1 MDMNKAEITGTITKA
16 IEASRKGGIKYQVL
30 YKQEPETRHAHEF
43 LFFIKPEI
51 TLLED
56 AAKLSAVLHMALEK
70 MDAFGMRITDI
81 RLMTATYLE
90 KYDIIAQHYGVIN
103 ALSRNPAQF
112 LSTEARDKFKTLF
125 GKTVEEAGV
134 TGSLQFMQQHPG
146 FDAFAVEKL
155 WQSGPSSK
163 LAGGTYCARLE
174 FEGKEMYMINGFHP
188 TQLIHFTSPGRCIV
202 AFTLTGNTAWAEARN
217 AFIGKTNPA
226 EAMPGSL
233 RNELLVRKEAFGLD
247 EVSSSRNG
255 FHLSA
260 GPVEGLVELIR
271 YCSDLSAGTYEKPG
285 NFAFGRQLLSVF
297 PPAEVDRICT
307 NPMVNINNGTV
318 SIFDL
323 TEEKNSDAALA
334 LLREALLK

>member
-1 MDMNKAEITGTITKA
+1 MNKAEITGTITTA
-16 IEASRKGGIKYQVL
+16 IEGARKGGIRYQVL
-30 YKQEPETRHAHEF
+30 YKQEPETGHAHEF

-56 AAKLSAVLHMALEK
+56 SGQLSAVLHMALEK
-70 MDAFGMRITDI
+70 MDAFGLRITDI
-81 RLMTATYLE
+81 RLMTAAYLE
-90 KYDIIAQHYGVIN
+90 KYDVIAQHYGVIN
-103 ALSRNPAQF
+103 ALSRNPARF
-112 LSTEARDKFKTLF
+112 LSTEARDKFRTLF
-125 GKTVEEAGV
+125 GKPVEEANV
-134 TGSLQFMQQHPG
+134 KGSLQFMQEHPEL
-146 FDAFAVEKL
+146 DAFAVEKL

-174 FEGKEMYMINGFHP
+174 VEGKELFMINGFHP

-202 AFTLTGNTAWAEARN
+202 AFTLTGNTPWAEARN

-226 EAMPGSL
+226 DAMPGSL
-233 RNELLVRKEAFGLD
+233 RNELLVRKETFGLE

-271 YCSDLSAGTYEKPG
+271 YCSDLSAGTSEKPG
-285 NFAFGRQLLSVF
+285 SFAFGRQLLSVF
-297 PPAEVDRICT
+297 PPAEADRICT
-307 NPMVNINNGTV
+307 NPMVNFNNGMV